1 MDIEIGRCGIACE
14 VCKNFKNV
22 CLGCD
27 QENQIEKICIIYECT
42 STKNVKYCF
51 DCSEFPCGL
60 LSISKS
66 YCPKTA
72 KIKLKTFF
80 TEQEKVFSS

>member
-27 QENQIEKICIIYECT
+27 EENQIEKICIIYECT
-42 STKNVKYCF
+42 SNKNVKYCF

-66 YCPKTA
+66 YCPKIA
-72 KIKLKTFF
+72 RIKLKTLF
-80 TEQEKVFSS
+80 TNKEKVFSS